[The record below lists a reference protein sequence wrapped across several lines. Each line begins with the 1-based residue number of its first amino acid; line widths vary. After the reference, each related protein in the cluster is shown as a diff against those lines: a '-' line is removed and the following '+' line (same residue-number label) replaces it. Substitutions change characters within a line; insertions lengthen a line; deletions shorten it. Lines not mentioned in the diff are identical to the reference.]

1 MRLFTILTVISM
13 LPFTAMAQEQGCCE
27 LKGTRLDVSASADV
41 KAAPDIAIV
50 SSGVVT
56 IAPTADQAM
65 KDNAAKMNAVF
76 AAVKKAG
83 IADKDVQTSGMSLSP
98 QYTYAE
104 NKPPRI
110 VNYQA
115 NNNITIKIRDM
126 KNIGPV
132 LDALVAQGANQING
146 PSFSVD
152 NPDALTDMARKDAV
166 KKAMERAKL
175 YADAAG
181 LKIKRIISMS
191 EAGGYAPQPMVM
203 MAARKMEM
211 AVADAAAPTPVAT
224 GEVAMSVSVNVT
236 YELE

>member
-1 MRLFTILTVISM
+1 MRIFTTLVALCLWA
-13 LPFTAMAQEQGCCE
+13 LPAVAQEQGCCA
-27 LKGTRLDVSASADV
+27 LNGTRLDVSANADV

-56 IAPTADQAM
+56 IGTTADQAM

-76 AAVKKAG
+76 AAIKKAN
-83 IADKDVQTSGMSLSP
+83 IAEKDVQTSGMSLNP
-98 QYTYAE
+98 QYTYE
-104 NKPPRI
+104 QNKPPKI

-126 KNIGPV
+126 RNIGPV

-152 NPDALTDMARKDAV
+152 NTDALMDMARKEAV
-166 KKAMERAKL
+166 KKAHERAQL
-175 YADAAG
+175 YAPAAG
-181 LKIKRIISMS
+181 LKVKRIVSMS
-191 EAGGYAPQPMVM
+191 EAGGFAPQPMVM

-224 GEVAMSVSVNVT
+224 GEVAMSVTVNVT